1 MKLLHKYLG
10 ILFIVAMSMG
20 VFHHHNDLKQHNDCP
35 ICTISHN
42 LTDIDT
48 PTEVSYLT
56 TLALQSESIIVRLT
70 DLHQKALTSTLK
82 SRAPPLFS

>member
-1 MKLLHKYLG
+1 MKFIRQY
-10 ILFIVAMSMG
+10 ISALFIVAMSMG
-20 VFHHHNDLKQHNDCP
+20 IFHHHNDLKQHNDCQ

-48 PTEVSYLT
+48 PIVVSYLT
-56 TLALQSESIIVRLT
+56 TLTLQSESITAKLS
-70 DLHQKALTSTLK
+70 DLHQKKVTSTLK